1 MTLDEWK
8 PESAVKPGEAGVR
21 RAICKRQAAYLKKA
35 VSSDGCHRAAHE
47 KIAGDLA
54 NALGFAVP
62 PVLLFRD
69 ADGERYALSLEIF
82 EQPMTLAE
90 IKRLGQWNA
99 ASADACAQYL
109 QAASV
114 FHTWI
119 MDTDR
124 SDNNVVVDA
133 AAPEAIV
140 PIAVID
146 HSFSMSHK
154 WRPGLP
160 VRRPPILGM
169 GALSVAMPA
178 VASAVKAVLGFE
190 ESRISEIVN
199 RIPGDF
205 ASSGTLNRILD
216 CLLTRR
222 QQLGAAFG

>member
-1 MTLDEWK
+1 MFRPFNNHQRKLCAQWSRDVMTLDEWK

-99 ASADACAQYL
+99 ASPTLARTYRRRLCFIRG
-109 QAASV
+109 SW
-114 FHTWI
+114 TP
-119 MDTDR
+119 TG
-124 SDNNVVVDA
+124 
-133 AAPEAIV
+133 
-140 PIAVID
+140 VITTSSSTPPLRKQSFQSPSSTI
-146 HSFSMSHK
+146 HS
-154 WRPGLP
+154 L
-160 VRRPPILGM
+160 
-169 GALSVAMPA
+169 
-178 VASAVKAVLGFE
+178 
-190 ESRISEIVN
+190 
-199 RIPGDF
+199 
-205 ASSGTLNRILD
+205 
-216 CLLTRR
+216 
-222 QQLGAAFG
+222 